1 MFTGAHDFRVER
13 ALPGSRQVRL
23 YDPEVVRA
31 RKKWNDLDPRTRRVI
46 VVASAIEGVL
56 KVAAVIDLSRRPS
69 NEVRGSRAGWWVAAV
84 SLINSLGAV
93 PIAYFA
99 WGRTKSTT

>member
-1 MFTGAHDFRVER
+1 MFTGADGFCVEGLLAR
-13 ALPGSRQVRL
+13 LASGSAF

-31 RKKWNDLDPRTRRVI
+31 RKKWNDLDPRTRRWI
-46 VVASAIEGVL
+46 TVASAIESAL
-56 KVAAVIDLSRRPS
+56 KIAALIDLARRPAD
-69 NEVRGSRAGWWVAAV
+69 EVRGSKAGWVAAL

-99 WGRTKSTT
+99 WGRTKSPT

>member
-1 MFTGAHDFRVER
+1 LV
-13 ALPGSRQVRL
+13 
-23 YDPEVVRA
+23 
-31 RKKWNDLDPRTRRVI
+31 

-56 KVAAVIDLSRRPS
+56 KIAALIDLTRRPS
-69 NEVRGSRAGWWVAAV
+69 NEIRGSKAAWAAAV

-99 WGRTKSTT
+99 WGRRRSAA